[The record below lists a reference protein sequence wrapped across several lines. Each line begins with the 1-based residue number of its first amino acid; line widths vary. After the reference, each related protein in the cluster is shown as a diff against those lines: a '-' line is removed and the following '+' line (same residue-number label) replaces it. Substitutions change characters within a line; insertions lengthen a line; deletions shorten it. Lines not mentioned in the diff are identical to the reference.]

1 MLENFFA
8 DPRILLLGALT
19 GVIFGFLLQ
28 KGGVTRYNVIVN
40 QFRFRDFTVLKTM
53 LTAIVVGA
61 VGVYAMQ
68 QTGMIK
74 GLHVKA
80 AEIGMNAVGGAI
92 FGVGMVLLGYCPGT
106 ALAAVGQGSR
116 DAAVGVGGGPLR
128 RCDLRRDVPASCPD
142 SPADRKPRQDHLR
155 RRSERLAVVVHRG
168 AGSRSGA
175 ALPLARATRAP
186 PSDAAPHVTPGSG
199 GNAIRSPLKKDF
211 TCATVG
217 TSATW
222 IVPFAPF
229 SASSPSCWRLPSWAR
244 RKARLRESW
253 WPQSAGCL
261 R

>member
-8 DPRILLLGALT
+8 DPRTLLLGALT

-116 DAAVGVGGGPLR
+116 DAAVGV
-128 RCDLRRDVPASCPD
+128 V
-142 SPADRKPRQDHLR
+142 
-155 RRSERLAVVVHRG
+155 G
-168 AGSRSGA
+168 ALFGA
-175 ALPLARATRAP
+175 AIYAETYPLLARTLQPLGNLGKITFA
-186 PSDAAPHVTPGSG
+186 DAA
-199 GNAIRSPLKKDF
+199 
-211 TCATVG
+211 
-217 TSATW
+217 
-222 IVPFAPF
+222 
-229 SASSPSCWRLPSWAR
+229 SASPWWFISALAAGAVLLFLWLER
-244 RKARLRESW
+244 RERRPATLRHT
-253 WPQSAGCL
+253 
-261 R
+261 